1 VARVAEE
8 GRRQHLWLLTD
19 HADVPFE
26 DDGLRDGEHL
36 RPWMTDRF
44 AAELTRTERPFQV
57 LRGSRERRLSE
68 AVAAVDRLL
77 AADWGLTDPLPERR
91 GDGDARVPVAS
102 AAGKT

>member
-1 VARVAEE
+1 
-8 GRRQHLWLLTD
+8 
-19 HADVPFE
+19 
-26 DDGLRDGEHL
+26 
-36 RPWMTDRF
+36 MTDRF